1 MESHIL
7 SSIML
12 QRKKRLNQVQESCS
26 LDQLWH
32 KLNKLPKTPRR
43 SWLSTK
49 NFEVIAEVK
58 RASPSLGPIP
68 WNLSLTDLV
77 QAYQDGGAGAV
88 SVLTEEDFFHG
99 SLADLKQ
106 VRELTKLPILRKDF
120 LWSEYQIIESRLV
133 GADAVLLIMSLLD
146 TELLKKLLAL
156 AKELGLEALVECRDR
171 EEVKRALDGG
181 AQTIG
186 INNRDLRTFEVRLEK
201 TMELCRRIPKECVVV
216 SESGIKTSEDV
227 ERLATSG
234 VNAILVGESFLR
246 SSDPSGYI
254 ARLKGEGQRT
264 MKRRSPHGSS

>member
-12 QRKKRLNQVQESCS
+12 QRQKRLNQAQESCP

-32 KLNKLPKTPRR
+32 KLDKIPKTPRR
-43 SWLSTK
+43 GWISTK
-49 NFEVIAEVK
+49 NFEVIAEIK

-106 VRELTKLPILRKDF
+106 VRETTELPILRKDF
-120 LWSEYQIIESRLV
+120 LWSEYQIVESRLY
-133 GADAVLLIMSLLD
+133 GADAALLIMSLLD
-146 TELLKKLLAL
+146 TKLLKKLLAL
-156 AKELGLEALVECRDR
+156 AKELELETLVECRNR
-171 EEVKRALDGG
+171 EEVEQALAGG

-201 TMELCRRIPKECVVV
+201 TLELCRLIPEECVVV
-216 SESGIKTSEDV
+216 SESGISTPEDV
-227 ERLATSG
+227 ERLASVG
-234 VNAILVGESFLR
+234 VNAILVGESCLR
-246 SSDPSGYI
+246 SGDPSSHI
-254 ARLKGEGQRT
+254 ARLRNEGQYKL
-264 MKRRSPHGSS
+264 KRRSPHGSG